1 MNLIRNIQVKRI
13 FITLILAITV
23 VLISGCSCG
32 LNSASENSNNKEAT
46 NNSTTNNI
54 NNNRNKQA
62 ASLDDFKESCVK
74 HGYEDKL
81 EPLMSGNNKLI
92 GYSISIN
99 SAEQPTNFIFYD
111 VKTEENLNS
120 IYPKEESGIIDL
132 ARKEN
137 IISDFKEDSVAN
149 YSYKKATNFK
159 VKGNGSY
166 ADMYMPLK
174 LAYCIKVGTTCMYAV
189 LYENEYNDLNAV
201 IEEIGYSVL

>member
-1 MNLIRNIQVKRI
+1 MNLIRNFKIKQI
-13 FITLILAITV
+13 IAILILALMAI
-23 VLISGCSCG
+23 LMASCSCG
-32 LNSASENSNNKEAT
+32 LNSTTENSNNTDRLK
-46 NNSTTNNI
+46 NSSSDSI
-54 NNNRNKQA
+54 NNGKNKKA

-81 EPLMSGNNKLI
+81 QPLMSGDNKLI
-92 GYSISIN
+92 GYSISVGN
-99 SAEQPTNFIFYD
+99 AEQPTNLIFYD
-111 VKTEENLNS
+111 VKTEENINT

-132 ARKEN
+132 AYKEN

-159 VKGNGSY
+159 VKGNESY
-166 ADMYMPLK
+166 SDMKMPLK

-201 IEEIGYSVL
+201 IEDIDYAVS